1 MLNKKKGLAMLLA
14 ATMVVGS
21 AFPVLAAEQPT
32 SGGATGAGDSEGH
45 LEKKITNVVLP
56 TDGDTSVFKYN
67 IDPERLIQETE
78 GAKYEN
84 TIFPD
89 KDADTGVYFAVDLT
103 EEETTAG
110 KTTKYANTS
119 KELVV
124 TNKSSHKI
132 NLTVKAKASQ
142 AVTDIALANSST
154 IEGDTPQLYLGLT
167 VGSETKAISTT
178 DVVFTAEIEGKADN
192 FVTKVE
198 NGAYKYAEKDGATGW
213 SETKI
218 SMAGKCNEATTTSAM
233 TVPTV
238 TITWEFTDPTAA
250 PAVQNPSI
258 SGDGLSEDAAGQGW
272 DYTANFTK
280 GTDLVF
286 TVDFGNQGATAIS
299 STGVGPAIDSIAA
312 NASIISAS
320 GNTVTIAGASWAA
333 AGSGSIRYGKITL
346 DDGTE
351 FIVKLTIS

>member
-250 PAVQNPSI
+250 PAVVEPSI
-258 SGDGLSEDAAGQGW
+258 SGDVTEATDEEW

-280 GTDLVF
+280 GTALTF
-286 TVDFGNQGATAIS
+286 TVDFGNQGATEIS
-299 STGVGPAIDSIAA
+299 STMLGGTIETLKENTTLLSKSNNVVTL
-312 NASIISAS
+312 ASTAWPTATS
-320 GNTVTIAGASWAA
+320 GDE
-333 AGSGSIRYGKITL
+333 RYCKITL
-346 DDGTE
+346 DNGTS
-351 FIVKLTIS
+351 FMIKITIQ